1 MLSGYGLTL
10 ELPYLT
16 SSYVNR
22 GYNQNIKIQGA
33 GLMNVSVVTY
43 ALDRLA
49 DLGIEHVFGVPG
61 DYAFPINDAV
71 EVHPRLTWVPSAN
84 ELNAAYAADGYARR
98 RGAGIVCTTYGVGEL
113 SALNGLM
120 GAMAERLPVFHLVGV
135 PSLRIIRQ
143 GLICHHTLGD
153 RDYNRFEAIS
163 SAASCVNARLNPEN
177 AVIGLARVI
186 DKALEESRPA
196 YLTFPMDLAL
206 MPITGKPIHGSP
218 LGTINQHDS
227 VAAELEAVLDLLEA
241 KIASAST
248 PVVLP
253 TITLKR
259 FGLVHAFESFLK
271 ATGLAYAT
279 TPMDKALLSEEHPA
293 FLGMYNGNRS
303 TPPDVAGVVEQAD
316 LVLDFGG
323 LVLEDLNTG
332 LWSGSLNKTRVVSI
346 HADWVQA
353 GDQVFTSVSIS
364 DVLEGLTQRFD
375 AASRRA
381 NWWGEQRPVR
391 PDSFLPLVGN
401 TDQPTDS
408 ASFYPR
414 LQRFLRPNDILVSD
428 TGTCLLKLNAIRLP
442 PAVGMESQ
450 TLWGSIGWGTPA
462 TLGCAIAE
470 PEHRVVLVTGDG
482 AHQLTMQE
490 VGVMGFTGVKPVV
503 IVLNNDLYG
512 VEALI
517 SETGHAY
524 NDLPKWRYASIPM
537 SLGCEGWWCGRAAT
551 VGELEQALTEINSH
565 EGAAYLEVAIPPEES
580 KPLAKE
586 VIETMHQTTTPHTSE
601 D

>member
-1 MLSGYGLTL
+1 MT
-10 ELPYLT
+10 P
-16 SSYVNR
+16 
-22 GYNQNIKIQGA
+22 
-33 GLMNVSVVTY
+33 SVVTY

-49 DLGIEHVFGVPG
+49 DLGIDHVFGVPG

-120 GAMAERLPVFHLVGV
+120 GAMAERLPVFHLVGA
-135 PSLRIIRQ
+135 PSLRIMRQ

-153 RDYNRFEAIS
+153 RNYDRFEAIS
-163 SAASCVNARLNPEN
+163 AAASCVSARLTPEN
-177 AVIGLARVI
+177 AVIELERVI

-206 MPITGKPIHGSP
+206 MPITGTPIHGSP
-218 LGTINQHDS
+218 LGAINQHDS

-241 KIASAST
+241 RIASAST

-259 FGLVHAFESFLK
+259 FGLVDAFEAFLK
-271 ATGLAYAT
+271 ASGLAYAT
-279 TPMDKALLSEEHPA
+279 TPMDKSLLSEEHPA
-293 FLGMYNGNRS
+293 FLGMYNGHRS
-303 TPPDVAGVVEQAD
+303 TPPGLGSVVEQAD
-316 LVLDFGG
+316 LLVDLGG

-332 LWSGSLNKTRVVSI
+332 LWSGSLDQNRIVSI

-364 DVLEGLTQRFD
+364 DVLEGLTKRFE
-375 AASRRA
+375 AASKRL
-381 NWWGEQRPVR
+381 NCWGEQRPVQ
-391 PDSFLPLVGN
+391 PDALLPLAGKP
-401 TDQPTDS
+401 DQPTNS

-442 PAVGMESQ
+442 AGVSIESQ

-462 TLGCAIAE
+462 ALGCAIAE
-470 PEHRVVLVTGDG
+470 PERRVVLVTGDG

-490 VGVMGFTGVKPVV
+490 IGVMGFTGAKPVV
-503 IVLNNDLYG
+503 IVLNNGLYG

-524 NDLPKWRYASIPM
+524 NNLPKWRYADIPAA
-537 SLGCEGWWCGRAAT
+537 LGCEGWWCGRAAT
-551 VGELEQALTEINSH
+551 VAELEQALAEINAH
-565 EGAAYLEVAIPPEES
+565 PGAAYLEVAIPAEES
-580 KPLAKE
+580 QPLARE
-586 VIETMHQTTTPHTSE
+586 VIETMHQTATPHASDT
-601 D
+601 

>member
-1 MLSGYGLTL
+1 MT
-10 ELPYLT
+10 P
-16 SSYVNR
+16 
-22 GYNQNIKIQGA
+22 
-33 GLMNVSVVTY
+33 SVVTY

-49 DLGIEHVFGVPG
+49 DLGIDHVFGVPG

-84 ELNAAYAADGYARR
+84 ELNAAYSADGYARR

-120 GAMAERLPVFHLVGV
+120 GAMAERLPVFHLVGL
-135 PSLRIIRQ
+135 PSLRIMRQ

-153 RDYNRFEAIS
+153 RNYDRFETIS
-163 SAASCVNARLNPEN
+163 ATASCVSARLTPEN
-177 AVIGLARVI
+177 AVIELERVI

-206 MPITGKPIHGSP
+206 MPITGTPIHGSP
-218 LGTINQHDS
+218 LGAIHQHAS
-227 VAAELEAVLDLLEA
+227 VAAELEAVLDLLEER
-241 KIASAST
+241 ITSAST

-259 FGLVHAFESFLK
+259 FGLVNAFERFLQ

-279 TPMDKALLSEEHPA
+279 TPMDKSLLSEDHPA

-303 TPPDVAGVVEQAD
+303 TPPNLGSVVEQAD
-316 LVLDFGG
+316 LLIDFGG

-332 LWSGSLNKTRVVSI
+332 LWSGSLDPSRIISI
-346 HADWVQA
+346 HSDWVQA

-364 DVLEGLTQRFD
+364 DVLQGLTKRFD
-375 AASRRA
+375 ASSKHLSF
-381 NWWGEQRPVR
+381 WGEQRPVQ
-391 PDSFLPLVGN
+391 PAALLPLTGRP
-401 TDQPTDS
+401 DQPTDS
-408 ASFYPR
+408 ANFYPR
-414 LQRFLRPNDILVSD
+414 LQRFLRPNDVLVSD

-442 PAVGMESQ
+442 AGVTMESQ

-462 TLGCAIAE
+462 ALGCAVAE
-470 PEHRVVLVTGDG
+470 PEHRVILVTGDG

-524 NDLPKWRYASIPM
+524 NNLPKWRYSDIPAA
-537 SLGCEGWWCGRAAT
+537 LGCENWWCGRAAT
-551 VGELEQALTEINSH
+551 VAELEKALAEINAYQ
-565 EGAAYLEVAIPPEES
+565 GAAYLEVAIPAEES
-580 KPLAKE
+580 QPLASE
-586 VIETMHQTTTPHTSE
+586 VIETMHQTATPHATQA
-601 D
+601 

>member
-1 MLSGYGLTL
+1 MT
-10 ELPYLT
+10 PC
-16 SSYVNR
+16 
-22 GYNQNIKIQGA
+22 
-33 GLMNVSVVTY
+33 VVTY
-43 ALDRLA
+43 ALNRLA
-49 DLGIEHVFGVPG
+49 DLGIGHVFGVPG

-153 RDYNRFEAIS
+153 RNYDRFEAIS
-163 SAASCVNARLNPEN
+163 AAASCVSARLTPEN
-177 AVIGLARVI
+177 AVIELERVI

-206 MPITGKPIHGSP
+206 MPITGTPIHGSP
-218 LGTINQHDS
+218 LGKINQHDS

-241 KIASAST
+241 QIASAST

-279 TPMDKALLSEEHPA
+279 TPMDKSLLSEEHPA

-303 TPPDVAGVVEQAD
+303 TPPDLAGVVEQAD

-332 LWSGSLNKTRVVSI
+332 LWSGSLDPTRIVSI

-364 DVLEGLTQRFD
+364 DVLEGLTKRFD
-375 AASRRA
+375 AASQRL
-381 NWWGEQRPVR
+381 NYWGERRPVR
-391 PDSFLPLVGN
+391 PDSLLPVAG
-401 TDQPTDS
+401 TPDQPTDS
-408 ASFYPR
+408 ANFYPR
-414 LQRFLRPNDILVSD
+414 LQRFLRPNDVLVSD

-442 PAVGMESQ
+442 AGVSMESQ
-450 TLWGSIGWGTPA
+450 TLWSSIGWGTPA
-462 TLGCAIAE
+462 SLGCAIAE
-470 PEHRVVLVTGDG
+470 PNHRVVLVTGDG

-490 VGVMGFTGVKPVV
+490 VGVMGFTGAKPVV
-503 IVLNNDLYG
+503 IVLNNGLYG

-524 NDLPKWRYASIPM
+524 NNLPKWRYADIPAA
-537 SLGCEGWWCGRAAT
+537 LGCEGWWCGRAAT
-551 VGELEQALTEINSH
+551 VAELEKALTEINAH
-565 EGAAYLEVAIPPEES
+565 AGAAYLEVVIPAEES
-580 KPLAKE
+580 QPLAKE
-586 VIETMHQTTTPHTSE
+586 VIETLHQTATPHASE
-601 D
+601 S